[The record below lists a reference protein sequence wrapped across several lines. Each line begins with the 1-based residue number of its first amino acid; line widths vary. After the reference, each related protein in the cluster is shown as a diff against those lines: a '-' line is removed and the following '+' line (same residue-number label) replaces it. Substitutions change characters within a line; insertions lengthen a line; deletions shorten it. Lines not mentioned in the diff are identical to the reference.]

1 MVQLQDTLTVEN
13 YKISDIIEMTR
24 TGGEKVDS

>member
-1 MVQLQDTLTVEN
+1 MMLEN

-24 TGGEKVDS
+24 TRGEKVDS